1 MNEIAPTRA
10 GIDLL
15 QEAMSKLPQARVRT
29 EHKFADGMYLR
40 EYTQFPDMLVVS
52 KIHKRENFFIVTR
65 GRAWV
70 AQDGALIEIK
80 AGDIMVTKPGT
91 KRAVLTKAE
100 EVVIVTVHSVGRE
113 RNLEVIEKRLTEY
126 EEASLF
132 DVRNNPK
139 PGVLT
144 IDDPVALSN
153 DAKEAPCPG

>member
-1 MNEIAPTRA
+1 MSELQPLPTRDA
-10 GIDLL
+10 IDRL
-15 QEAMSKLPQARVRT
+15 QEAISKLPQARVLT
-29 EHKFADGMYLR
+29 EHRFADGMYLR

-70 AQDGALIEIK
+70 AQNDALIEIK

-91 KRAVLTKAE
+91 KRAVLTKLE
-100 EVVIVTVHSVGRE
+100 EVTIVTVHRVGRE

-126 EEASLF
+126 EEPSLF

-144 IDDPVALSN
+144 MESSAQRI
-153 DAKEAPCPG
+153 AP

>member
-1 MNEIAPTRA
+1 MSDLKPLPTRDA
-10 GIDLL
+10 IDRL
-15 QEAMSKLPQARVRT
+15 QQAMAKLPQARVRT
-29 EHKFADGMYLR
+29 EHRFADGMYLR

-52 KIHKRENFFIVTR
+52 KIHKRENFFIVTK

-91 KRAVLTKAE
+91 KRAVLTKME
-100 EVVIVTVHSVGRE
+100 EVTIVTVHRVGRE

-126 EEASLF
+126 EDSSLF

-139 PGVLT
+139 PGVLMM
-144 IDDPVALSN
+144 DDAP
-153 DAKEAPCPG
+153 KEIA